1 MIVKKVPRKQKRP
14 SNRIVRA
21 HAAKLAKYII
31 NAREEDARAL
41 TQFEEDS
48 YARDLGHYAMG
59 EEKVLA
65 TKSQNFRSEQL
76 PDQLAEMDELIAQA
90 GSNKDSVDHYVISWD
105 ESDKPTNDEI
115 FDAVDILQQCQGT
128 QSCCSIASIHG
139 NTKHLHAHLAV
150 LRIDPTT
157 GAEIARP
164 HNGFDID
171 GAHRA
176 LAVIADRYPSWKVT
190 PNHRYEVRG
199 GRMVHCT
206 TAADVG
212 QANDPTTWVPLV
224 RASNAQPNVLSKNL
238 LSKIEYQSLLSEE
251 DTGFKSRK
259 RIFVEEAVPI
269 LLAAKDWS
277 DAHNKLAAIGIGLEL
292 AKNKSGANLVIDGKN
307 VKASTYDGTAL
318 AKLVKRFNAPFQP
331 RPGHV
336 QIASF
341 KPRPMFPND
350 PDRARYFDAK
360 NAFTAELKQMRAE
373 VGPFDQG
380 YKSSVPSESCDPTKL
395 LRKAFPS
402 YEEWIAGGKA
412 PEPAAILAQAGK
424 VQGFAVDYPSRAEPR
439 DIAGYRSQLTDTGV
453 AYYKNGD
460 PYSRP
465 ALFDVGRRIY
475 VNDNDDASIVA
486 ALRLMSERSS
496 GYPVRP
502 FGPPAFL
509 AQVQRIA
516 AAEGI
521 PIEIAP
527 PREAMAAG
535 SQHVP
540 MPAPGREEASAPQN
554 KASVPAVAP
563 VIPWFTPSVSPV
575 TPAFPTVAR
584 NVSAVPPVRSTV
596 APVVFGNASTEPTPD
611 RQDVAIVASP
621 PAIAKLDAVS
631 PPKKASLAISPVEPL
646 MSAFRTANT
655 DEERR
660 KAAAVIRSTPM
671 ALAEMNAAGGERWKS
686 EQRMFAD
693 LQRARQSSQQ
703 GRGF

>member
-380 YKSSVPSESCDPTKL
+380 YKSSVPSANCDPTKL
-395 LRKAFPS
+395 LRMAFPS
-402 YEEWIAGGKA
+402 YEEWITEGNV
-412 PEPAAILAQAGK
+412 PEPAAILSQAGK
-424 VQGFAVDYPSRAEPR
+424 VKGFVVDHNTQPEPR
-439 DIAGYRSQLTDTGV
+439 DIAGYLTRQSAKGV
-453 AYYKNGD
+453 AYYKNDD

-465 ALFDVGRRIY
+465 ALYDVGRRIY
-475 VNDNDDASIVA
+475 VNDDADASIVV
-486 ALRLMSERSS
+486 ALSLMSERSG

-521 PIEIAP
+521 PI
-527 PREAMAAG
+527 
-535 SQHVP
+535 
-540 MPAPGREEASAPQN
+540 
-554 KASVPAVAP
+554 
-563 VIPWFTPSVSPV
+563 
-575 TPAFPTVAR
+575 
-584 NVSAVPPVRSTV
+584 
-596 APVVFGNASTEPTPD
+596 
-611 RQDVAIVASP
+611 
-621 PAIAKLDAVS
+621 
-631 PPKKASLAISPVEPL
+631 
-646 MSAFRTANT
+646 
-655 DEERR
+655 
-660 KAAAVIRSTPM
+660 
-671 ALAEMNAAGGERWKS
+671 
-686 EQRMFAD
+686 
-693 LQRARQSSQQ
+693 
-703 GRGF
+703 